1 MKIKIGSY
9 VKVTKGDLKGGIY
22 KVFDV
27 SQEGNFVAV
36 GVRKATEYIAIENVL
51 EVSEDDFNN
60 ANYNELS
67 QEVYF
72 F

>member
-9 VKVTKGDLKGGIY
+9 VKVTKRDLKGGIY

-51 EVSEDDFNN
+51 EVSEDD
-60 ANYNELS
+60 LR
-67 QEVYF
+67 V
-72 F
+72 